1 MAVIHSSEGNQDK
14 QKDVKEPNPE
24 KGSTAED
31 GFSYSH
37 IQTGKQRGNILPLP
51 QRIYSFF

>member
-1 MAVIHSSEGNQDK
+1 VAVIHSSEGNQDK